1 MNSKE
6 IFGRKLI
13 EGVRDR
19 TLDHY
24 QKISR
29 AEMKAQADR
38 ALSDKIQSLTDSERE
53 LLQDVVC
60 LIADLSLHN
69 MMILFEHEPLSG
81 WRIVHHSDGV
91 DLADSSDGLCGEL
104 YSEEGWIARYS
115 TLT

>member
-53 LLQDVVC
+53 LLRTTIYWD
-60 LIADLSLHN
+60 
-69 MMILFEHEPLSG
+69 
-81 WRIVHHSDGV
+81 
-91 DLADSSDGLCGEL
+91 
-104 YSEEGWIARYS
+104 
-115 TLT
+115 